1 LNGNAPPELL
11 KAAPYA
17 TDARRPFQV
26 KGERPYALRH
36 MFMVSN
42 QLNPHEDG
50 MVLKFVVAGR
60 LTGVLVS
67 QRAWLIGVQRAL
79 TADEVVDTLELVVDT
94 LVVDGGAT
102 AVVDNVV
109 GDLVVD
115 GEATGVVDLEL
126 VTLVVVG
133 EATGVVD
140 LVVEMAGGVVLTLVV
155 VLGVVVALVLVVV
168 ARVALGARTELEL
181 DLVELVF
188 FVVDLVVDFLV
199 VDRLTGVV
207 GFLLVGFTDLVG

>member
-1 LNGNAPPELL
+1 ML
-11 KAAPYA
+11 
-17 TDARRPFQV
+17 
-26 KGERPYALRH
+26 
-36 MFMVSN
+36 
-42 QLNPHEDG
+42 
-50 MVLKFVVAGR
+50 LKFVVAGR